1 MLFSDEENG
10 SEATAGATA
19 DAAPADFGR
28 WRVGRILKRER
39 PRDEQDRERYH
50 YANYLL
56 EHMFC
61 RHKFRHE
68 ADWSWLGQSH
78 SFEVYCMWRR
88 VVVSAGAGGIRW
100 RKCYDLKKA
109 GAANIA

>member
-1 MLFSDEENG
+1 ME
-10 SEATAGATA
+10 

-39 PRDEQDRERYH
+39 PREEQVRDRYH

-56 EHMFC
+56 THLFYHHPH
-61 RHKFRHE
+61 RSVGH
-68 ADWSWLGQSH
+68 WWWLGDGP
-78 SFEVYCMWRR
+78 SFEVFCKWRS
-88 VVVSAGAGGIRW
+88 VTVSAGAGGIRW

-109 GAANIA
+109 GAANSA